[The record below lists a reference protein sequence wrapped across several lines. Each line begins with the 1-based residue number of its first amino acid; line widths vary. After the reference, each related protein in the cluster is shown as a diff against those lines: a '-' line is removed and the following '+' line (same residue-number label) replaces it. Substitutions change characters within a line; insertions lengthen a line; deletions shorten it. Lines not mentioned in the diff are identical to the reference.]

1 MTLTKLWRLLAVA
14 TAAAFLSLL
23 AASPAAAAD
32 NWMYTD
38 DSNPGGKVEFTQLG
52 DIVKL
57 CDIEADDH
65 STILYVWDQ
74 TTHKK
79 AYVITAAGNGN
90 CTTRN
95 VNNGGVYDLIEDHQY
110 SFEICL
116 NRGSV
121 YTYCDTAIWNNW

>member
-1 MTLTKLWRLLAVA
+1 VKPVKLWRLTAVA
-14 TAAAFLSLL
+14 VAAAFLSLL

-65 STILYVWDQ
+65 STILTVYDQ
-74 TTHKK
+74 TTYKK

-90 CTTRN
+90 CTTRD
-95 VNNGGVYDLIEDHQY
+95 VNDGGVYNLIEDHQY
-110 SFEICL
+110 WFEICL
-116 NRGSV
+116 YRGGVWSA
-121 YTYCDTAIWNNW
+121 CDEAIWNNW